1 MTKNMKRSVLLITL
15 ILLAVLPLLGNNYAG
30 EIFTFSPGAM
40 NNAMGNTGL
49 CLPSSHAS
57 GWWNPALP
65 ALDNN
70 RSAEIMHSNF
80 FDGLLAQNQ
89 LSMRFGQGFSL
100 TVNHLKIDKV
110 KLTLL
115 ENEDEEISDSNRP
128 YAYKT
133 ISNQDL
139 ILYGSFGRALSENFA
154 FGISPKLAYR
164 NLAEHSGYGFGA
176 DLGAY
181 YKINK
186 HLDLGVNLRD
196 FFGTQILW
204 ENSTHEVALPNLDM
218 ELSTNFE
225 LSSKNI
231 PVHVALR
238 AQNFYEQREN
248 ASSDGIRSEFH
259 AGIMLR
265 PIPALGIM
273 GGYDTDSFTAG
284 VALNLYDFGLNYAFK
299 NKAENGLG
307 HTQRVSL
314 SYSW

>member
-1 MTKNMKRSVLLITL
+1 MKRSVLLITL

-49 CLPSSHAS
+49 CLPSSHAA
-57 GWWNPALP
+57 GWWNPALS
-65 ALDNN
+65 ALESS
-70 RSAEIMHSNF
+70 RSAEVMHSNF

-89 LSMRFGQGFSL
+89 FSMRLGQGFALSI
-100 TVNHLKIDKV
+100 NHLKIDKV
-110 KLTLL
+110 KLTKL
-115 ENEDEEISDSNRP
+115 EDEGDVISDSNRP

-139 ILYGSFGRALSENFA
+139 IIYGSFGRALSENFA
-154 FGISPKLAYR
+154 IGISPKLAYR

-176 DLGAY
+176 DIGAY
-181 YKINK
+181 YKI
-186 HLDLGVNLRD
+186 HEYLDLGVNLRD

-204 ENSTHEVALPNLDM
+204 ENSTHEVALPNLDI
-218 ELSTNFE
+218 ELSTSFE
-225 LSSKNI
+225 LTSKEI
-231 PVHVALR
+231 PLHIALR
-238 AQNFYEQREN
+238 AQNYYEQR
-248 ASSDGIRSEFH
+248 ASQSSDTIRSEFH
-259 AGIMLR
+259 GGIMLR

-273 GGYDTDSFTAG
+273 GGYDRDSFTAG
-284 VALNLYDFGLNYAFK
+284 VALELFDIGLSYAFK
-299 NKAENGLG
+299 NKAEGGLG